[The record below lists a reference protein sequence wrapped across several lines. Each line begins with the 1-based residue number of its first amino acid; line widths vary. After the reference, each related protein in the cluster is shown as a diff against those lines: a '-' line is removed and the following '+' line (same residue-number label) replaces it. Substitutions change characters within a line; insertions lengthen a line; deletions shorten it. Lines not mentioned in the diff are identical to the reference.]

1 MKPIFLALAFSLAA
15 FSFAVTG
22 ARAEAAKATA
32 VLAGGCF
39 WCVEHDFRQLPGV
52 IKAVSGYSGGSR
64 PNPTYENYH
73 DVDAENPVPHV
84 EVAQI
89 TYDPSKLSYPALL
102 DYYFR
107 HIDPTDGDGQFCDR
121 GPAYRP
127 VIFVANEEERKVA
140 EAKKAEVAALIKQP
154 VAVEIADAKDSGRP
168 RRITRNMPTRTRCA
182 TKSTAGTAGATGGS
196 RRSGIQRKRSSMMER
211 CEPLRPRAIKL
222 PPFANSPAGFD

>member
-1 MKPIFLALAFSLAA
+1 MKRIFMALAFLAVV
-15 FSFAVTG
+15 SFATTG
-22 ARAEAAKATA
+22 ARAEAVKATA

-52 IKAVSGYSGGSR
+52 IKGVSGYSGGSR

-89 TYDPSKLSYPALL
+89 TYDPSKLSYAALL

-107 HIDPTDGDGQFCDR
+107 HIDPTDRDGQFCDR

-127 VIFVANEEERKVA
+127 VIFVANAEERKVA
-140 EAKKAEVAALIKQP
+140 EAKKAEVAELIKQP
-154 VAVEIADAKDSGRP
+154 VAVEIAGAKTFWPAEDYHQDYADK
-168 RRITRNMPTRTRCA
+168 N
-182 TKSTAGTAGATGGS
+182 
-196 RRSGIQRKRSSMMER
+196 
-211 CEPLRPRAIKL
+211 PLRYKL
-222 PPFANSPAGFD
+222 YRWNCGRDKRVEEVWSAAKNQ

>member
-1 MKPIFLALAFSLAA
+1 MPAWEHRDVKRIFLALALCLAA
-15 FSFAVTG
+15 VLVAATD
-22 ARAEAAKATA
+22 ARAESAKATV

-52 IKAVSGYSGGSR
+52 TKAVSGYSGGSR

-89 TYDPSKLSYPALL
+89 TYDPSKLSYAALL

-107 HIDPTDGDGQFCDR
+107 HIDPTDREGQFCDR

-140 EAKKAEVAALIKQP
+140 EAKKAKVAELIKQP
-154 VAVEIADAKDSGRP
+154 VAVEIADLRRSGQLRS
-168 RRITRNMPTRTRCA
+168 ITRPMPTRTRCA
-182 TKSTAGTAGATGGS
+182 TNFTAGTAGATSVS
-196 RRSGIQRKRSSMMER
+196 RRFGAPRKRSR
-211 CEPLRPRAIKL
+211 
-222 PPFANSPAGFD
+222 

>member
-1 MKPIFLALAFSLAA
+1 MKRIFLALLLCIAA
-15 FSFAVTG
+15 VSVAATG
-22 ARAEAAKATA
+22 ACAEAAKATA

-52 IKAVSGYSGGSR
+52 TKAISGYSGGSR

-73 DVDAENPVPHV
+73 DVDAKYPVPHV

-89 TYDPSKLSYPALL
+89 TYDPSKLSYAALL

-140 EAKKAEVAALIKQP
+140 EAKKIEVAELIKQP
-154 VAVEIADAKDSGRP
+154 VAIEIANVKTFWPAEEYHQDFADKNPVRYKFYRWNCGRDQRVEEIWSAAK
-168 RRITRNMPTRTRCA
+168 T
-182 TKSTAGTAGATGGS
+182 
-196 RRSGIQRKRSSMMER
+196 Q
-211 CEPLRPRAIKL
+211 
-222 PPFANSPAGFD
+222 

>member
-1 MKPIFLALAFSLAA
+1 MKRIFLALALCLAA
-15 FSFAVTG
+15 VLVAATD
-22 ARAEAAKATA
+22 ARAESAKATV

-52 IKAVSGYSGGSR
+52 TKAVSGYSGGSR

-89 TYDPSKLSYPALL
+89 TYDPSKLSYAALL

-107 HIDPTDGDGQFCDR
+107 HIDPTDREGQFCDR

-140 EAKKAEVAALIKQP
+140 EAKKAKVAELIKQP
-154 VAVEIADAKDSGRP
+154 VAVEIADLRRSGQLRS
-168 RRITRNMPTRTRCA
+168 ITRPMPTRTRYA
-182 TKSTAGTAGATGGS
+182 TNFTAGTAGATSAS
-196 RRSGIQRKRSSMMER
+196 RRSGAPRKRSR
-211 CEPLRPRAIKL
+211 
-222 PPFANSPAGFD
+222 

>member
-1 MKPIFLALAFSLAA
+1 MKRIYLAFALCLT
-15 FSFAVTG
+15 AVSIVGTE
-22 ARAEAAKATA
+22 ARAETAKATA

-52 IKAVSGYSGGSR
+52 IKSVSGYSGGSR

-73 DVDAENPVPHV
+73 DVDAQNPVPHV

-89 TYDPSKLSYPALL
+89 TYEPSKLSYAALL

-127 VIFVANEEERKVA
+127 VIFVRNEEERKVA
-140 EAKKAEVAALIKQP
+140 EAKKAEVAELIKQP
-154 VAVEIADAKDSGRP
+154 VAVEVAEAK
-168 RRITRNMPTRTRCA
+168 A
-182 TKSTAGTAGATGGS
+182 
-196 RRSGIQRKRSSMMER
+196 
-211 CEPLRPRAIKL
+211 
-222 PPFANSPAGFD
+222 FWPAEEYH

>member
-1 MKPIFLALAFSLAA
+1 MKRIFLALALCLAA
-15 FSFAVTG
+15 VSVAATG
-22 ARAEAAKATA
+22 ARADAAKATA

-89 TYDPSKLSYPALL
+89 TYDPSKLSYAALL

-107 HIDPTDGDGQFCDR
+107 HIDPTDRDGQFCDR

-140 EAKKAEVAALIKQP
+140 EAKKAEVAELIKQP
-154 VAVEIADAKDSGRP
+154 VAVEIADAKTFWPAEEYHQDYADKNPVRYKLYRWNCGRD
-168 RRITRNMPTRTRCA
+168 
-182 TKSTAGTAGATGGS
+182 
-196 RRSGIQRKRSSMMER
+196 QRVEEVWSVAKTQ
-211 CEPLRPRAIKL
+211 
-222 PPFANSPAGFD
+222 

>member
-1 MKPIFLALAFSLAA
+1 MKRIFLALAFSLAA
-15 FSFAVTG
+15 FSFPAAG
-22 ARAEAAKATA
+22 ARAEAAEASA

-39 WCVEHDFRQLPGV
+39 WCVEHDFHQLPGV

-89 TYDPSKLSYPALL
+89 TYDPSKLSYTALL

-140 EAKKAEVAALIKQP
+140 EAKRAEVAALIKQP
-154 VAVEIADAKDSGRP
+154 VAVEIAAAKRFWLAEAYHQEYAEKNPVRYKFYRWNCGRD
-168 RRITRNMPTRTRCA
+168 
-182 TKSTAGTAGATGGS
+182 
-196 RRSGIQRKRSSMMER
+196 QRVEEVWSAAKTQ
-211 CEPLRPRAIKL
+211 
-222 PPFANSPAGFD
+222 

>member
-1 MKPIFLALAFSLAA
+1 MKRIFMALAFLAMV
-15 FSFAVTG
+15 SFAATG
-22 ARAEAAKATA
+22 AHAEAVKATA

-89 TYDPSKLSYPALL
+89 TYDSSELSYAALL

-107 HIDPTDGDGQFCDR
+107 HIDPTDGGGQFCDR

-127 VIFVANEEERKVA
+127 VIFVANEDERKVA
-140 EAKKAEVAALIKQP
+140 EAKKVEVAELIKQP
-154 VAVEIADAKDSGRP
+154 VAVEIGDAKTFRP
-168 RRITRNMPTRTRCA
+168 IC
-182 TKSTAGTAGATGGS
+182 KGS
-196 RRSGIQRKRSSMMER
+196 
-211 CEPLRPRAIKL
+211 
-222 PPFANSPAGFD
+222 

>member
-1 MKPIFLALAFSLAA
+1 MPAREHRDVKRIFLALALCLAA
-15 FSFAVTG
+15 VLVAATD

-52 IKAVSGYSGGSR
+52 TKAVSGYSGGSR

-89 TYDPSKLSYPALL
+89 TYDPSKLSYATLL

-107 HIDPTDGDGQFCDR
+107 HIDPTDREGQFCDR

-140 EAKKAEVAALIKQP
+140 EAKKAEVAELIKQP
-154 VAVEIADAKDSGRP
+154 VAVEIADVKTFWPAEEYHQAYANKNPVRYKLYRWNCGRDQRVKEIWSAAK
-168 RRITRNMPTRTRCA
+168 T
-182 TKSTAGTAGATGGS
+182 
-196 RRSGIQRKRSSMMER
+196 Q
-211 CEPLRPRAIKL
+211 
-222 PPFANSPAGFD
+222 